1 MATCLWLCG
10 GSGHRWGLVVN
21 PNVLEAERK
30 RNMKTYCKR
39 LVVSDADRIYD
50 VITDY
55 MHDKYRKNSSARF
68 FACYTGESREHVKQ
82 YLKPQLTN
90 LEPVD
95 RKEFAALS
103 VGNLPEN
110 DFWRAAHYKLA
121 LEMAYHIRTRTVREH
136 LLANTYGQP
145 LIRYTKINDPGSGKE
160 RMLGLETILFRLY
173 EQVAAKAAEPLFKA
187 KLGTYQCASIKG
199 RGQNYG
205 KKAVLRWLSNDV
217 EGTKYSAKA
226 DVKKCYPSIRHGK
239 LLELLKRDLRKSDEL
254 LYLFTVFIELYEE

>member
-39 LVVSDADRIYD
+39 LVVSDTDRIYD

-55 MHDKYRKNSSARF
+55 MHDKYRKNSSVRF

-121 LEMAYHIRTRTVREH
+121 LEMAYHIRT
-136 LLANTYGQP
+136 LS
-145 LIRYTKINDPGSGKE
+145 LIHI
-160 RMLGLETILFRLY
+160 
-173 EQVAAKAAEPLFKA
+173 
-187 KLGTYQCASIKG
+187 
-199 RGQNYG
+199 
-205 KKAVLRWLSNDV
+205 
-217 EGTKYSAKA
+217 
-226 DVKKCYPSIRHGK
+226 
-239 LLELLKRDLRKSDEL
+239 
-254 LYLFTVFIELYEE
+254 